1 MSGGGRKEGPAGLIP
16 AILAGLTLR
25 GSGVLNGRPPRPA
38 ANTQR
43 DPNDPGHETRDVDV
57 RNTALVMGGLALTA
71 LAVIGTMI
79 WLMHVFTTNQRQA
92 LPALTPQQTARLAP
106 PAPNLQANP
115 YADIDRERAA
125 SEARLAGYGYR
136 DAAHTRAR
144 IPIDR
149 AMELIVGRSLAPAEP
164 AAP

>member
-1 MSGGGRKEGPAGLIP
+1 MSGGPAGLIP

-25 GSGVLNGRPPRPA
+25 GSGLFTGRPPRPP

-43 DPNDPGHETRDVDV
+43 DPNDPGHETRDVNV
-57 RNTALVMGGLALTA
+57 RNTALVMAGLALTA

-79 WLMHVFTTNQRQA
+79 WLMSTFAASQRRA

-106 PAPNLQANP
+106 PPPNLQANP

-136 DAAHTRAR
+136 DEAHTRAR
-144 IPIDR
+144 IPIGR
-149 AMELIVGRSLAPAEP
+149 AMELTVGRSLEPAEP
-164 AAP
+164 TAR

>member
-1 MSGGGRKEGPAGLIP
+1 MSGNGPSGLIP

-25 GSGVLNGRPPRPA
+25 GSGILNGRPPRPP

-43 DPNDPGHETRDVDV
+43 DPNDPGHETRDVNV
-57 RNTALVMGGLALTA
+57 RNTALVMGGLGLTA

-79 WLMHVFTTNQRQA
+79 WLMHTVAASQRRA

-106 PAPNLQANP
+106 PPPNLQANP

-125 SEARLAGYGYR
+125 TEARIAGYGYR
-136 DAAHTRAR
+136 DEAHTRAR
-144 IPIDR
+144 IPLDR
-149 AMELIVGRSLAPAEP
+149 AMELTVGRSLETVEP

>member
-1 MSGGGRKEGPAGLIP
+1 MSGNGPSGLIP

-25 GSGVLNGRPPRPA
+25 GSGILNGRPSRPP

-43 DPNDPGHETRDVDV
+43 DPNDPGHETRDVNV
-57 RNTALVMGGLALTA
+57 RNTALVMAGLGLTA

-79 WLMHVFTTNQRQA
+79 WLMHTVVASQRRT
-92 LPALTPQQTARLAP
+92 LPALTPQQTARLVP
-106 PAPNLQANP
+106 PPPNLQANP

-125 SEARLAGYGYR
+125 TEARIAGYGYR
-136 DAAHTRAR
+136 DETRSRAR

-149 AMELIVGRSLAPAEP
+149 AMALTVGRSLEPSEP
-164 AAP
+164 AAR

>member
-1 MSGGGRKEGPAGLIP
+1 MSGNGPSGLIP

-25 GSGVLNGRPPRPA
+25 GSGFLNGRPPRPP

-43 DPNDPGHETRDVDV
+43 DPNEPGHETRDVNV
-57 RNTALVMGGLALTA
+57 RNTALVMGGLGLTA

-79 WLMHVFTTNQRQA
+79 WLMHTVAASQRRT
-92 LPALTPQQTARLAP
+92 LPALTPQQTARLVP

-125 SEARLAGYGYR
+125 TEARIAGYGYR
-136 DAAHTRAR
+136 DAAQTRAR
-144 IPIDR
+144 IPIGR
-149 AMELIVGRSLAPAEP
+149 AMELTVGRSLEPVEP
-164 AAP
+164 AAR

>member
-1 MSGGGRKEGPAGLIP
+1 MSGGPSGLIP

-25 GSGVLNGRPPRPA
+25 GSGVLNGRPPRPP

-43 DPNDPGHETRDVDV
+43 DPNDPGHETRDVNV

-79 WLMHVFTTNQRQA
+79 WLMSTFAASQRRA

-106 PAPNLQANP
+106 PPPNLQANP

-125 SEARLAGYGYR
+125 TEARLAGYGYR
-136 DAAHTRAR
+136 DEAHSRAR
-144 IPIDR
+144 IPIGR
-149 AMELIVGRSLAPAEP
+149 AMDLTVGRSLEPAEP
-164 AAP
+164 AAQ